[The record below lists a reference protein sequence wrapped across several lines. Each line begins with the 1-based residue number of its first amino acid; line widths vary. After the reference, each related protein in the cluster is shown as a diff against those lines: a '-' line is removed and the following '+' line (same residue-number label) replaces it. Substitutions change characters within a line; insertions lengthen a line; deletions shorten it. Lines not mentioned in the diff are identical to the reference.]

1 MDTSPETA
9 KSSADT
15 MYQMLRAGLIKEF
28 NARRMAGEVCEL
40 RGADLRGLDL
50 RNLDTQGLDLRGCYL
65 RHADLRGLDLTQAML
80 EGASISSAKISGTY
94 FPEGLTAEEI
104 NLSLQHGTRFRYRLT
119 VTG

>member
-1 MDTSPETA
+1 MDTSSETE

-15 MYQMLRAGLIKEF
+15 MYQMLREGLIKEF
-28 NARRMAGEVCEL
+28 NARRVAGEMCEL

-65 RHADLRGLDLTQAML
+65 RHADLRGLDVTQASL

-94 FPEGLTAEEI
+94 FPPELTAEEI
-104 NLSLQHGTRFRYRLT
+104 TLSLVHGTRMRYQ
-119 VTG
+119 VK

>member
-1 MDTSPETA
+1 MDTSSETE

-15 MYQMLRAGLIKEF
+15 MYQMLREGLIKEF
-28 NARRMAGEVCEL
+28 NARRKAGEVCEL

-94 FPEGLTAEEI
+94 FPPELTAEEI
-104 NLSLQHGTRFRYRLT
+104 TLSLVHGTRMRYQ
-119 VTG
+119 VK